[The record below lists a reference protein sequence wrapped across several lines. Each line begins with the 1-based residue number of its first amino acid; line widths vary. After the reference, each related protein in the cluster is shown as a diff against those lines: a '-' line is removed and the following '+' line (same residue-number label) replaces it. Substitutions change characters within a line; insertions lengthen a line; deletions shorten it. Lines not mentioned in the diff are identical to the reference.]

1 MTKTRTTIILP
12 TALLKKAKYKAVE
25 NNTNLSKL
33 IETALNLI
41 LFKAQNQYL
50 IEKEKKEKLK
60 NDLSLINKL
69 AGGFR
74 LGKNLTPVKIKKII
88 LNRYDEEMLS

>member
-1 MTKTRTTIILP
+1 MTKTRTTISLP
-12 TALLKKAKYKAVE
+12 TILLKKAKYKAVE

-50 IEKEKKEKLK
+50 IEKDDKAEKKTLIKKLSGQF
-60 NDLSLINKL
+60 N
-69 AGGFR
+69 
-74 LGKNLTPVKIKKII
+74 LGNIYPKEIKKII
-88 LNRYDEEMLS
+88 MNRYEEEFLS